1 MRPASLVRKSCQ
13 LASRLPRYLRMLK
26 SENVLINLETGLE
39 NRFGSCKGRDRD
51 MTQSVHPKL
60 ENEVM
65 PHEIGVAMPTLRTL
79 IIVPAFNEARSL
91 PALIRTLQLHC
102 KGCDVAVIDDGSTDG
117 TRQVLAGLA
126 RVVSLPCNLGIGG
139 AVQTGIQI
147 ALREGYDIAM
157 QVDGDG
163 QHPAE
168 EVGKLLA
175 ALQESGCDL
184 VVGTRFRTDG
194 GFKSTLA
201 RRAAIYLFSAFLSR
215 ICGTRITDATS
226 GFRAMNRRAIQL
238 LARRYSE
245 DYPEVEALVV
255 AHRAGLRIG
264 EVPVRMSERTAG
276 KSSIG
281 SLKSVIYMVKVPLAI
296 FMNLLR
302 RSEAQF

>member
-1 MRPASLVRKSCQ
+1 
-13 LASRLPRYLRMLK
+13 
-26 SENVLINLETGLE
+26 
-39 NRFGSCKGRDRD
+39 
-51 MTQSVHPKL
+51 MT
-60 ENEVM
+60 
-65 PHEIGVAMPTLRTL
+65 PHEIGDSKTKMRTL
-79 IIVPAFNEARSL
+79 IIVPAFNEVRSL
-91 PALIRTLQLHC
+91 PALIRSLHLHC
-102 KGCDVAVIDDGSTDG
+102 EGCDVVVIDDGSTDG
-117 TRQVLAGLA
+117 TRQALTGLA

-175 ALQESGCDL
+175 ALHETGCDL
-184 VVGTRFRTDG
+184 VVGTRFRAAG

-201 RRAAIYLFSAFLSR
+201 RRAAIYLFSTFLSR
-215 ICGTRITDATS
+215 VCGTRITDATS

-255 AHRAGLRIG
+255 AHRAGLRIA
-264 EVPVRMSERTAG
+264 EVPVLMSERTAG

>member
-1 MRPASLVRKSCQ
+1 MSKT
-13 LASRLPRYLRMLK
+13 
-26 SENVLINLETGLE
+26 ENVLVDVETGFE
-39 NRFGSCKGRDRD
+39 NRFGHCEVRDRD
-51 MTQSVHPKL
+51 MTQTIYSKH
-60 ENEVM
+60 ENGMM
-65 PHEIGVAMPTLRTL
+65 PHEIGAAGPRLRTL

-91 PALIRTLQLHC
+91 PALLLSLQMHC
-102 KGCDVAVIDDGSTDG
+102 KGCDVVVIDDGSTDG
-117 TRQVLAGLA
+117 TRQVLMGQA

-168 EVGKLLA
+168 EVGKLLG

-184 VVGTRFRTDG
+184 VVGTRFRTAG

-226 GFRAMNRRAIQL
+226 GFRAMNRRAIRL